1 MLDHLTAASLS
12 EQLNTKF
19 RLGLVVP
26 ERVVELELVE
36 VQAQDDVAG
45 QTERFSAIFRGA
57 HDPFLPQS
65 SYAMEHEELG
75 SFELFIVPIRKDNEG
90 FYYEAVFNRVK

>member
-1 MLDHLTAASLS
+1 MLEQLTLGSLS

-19 RLGLVVP
+19 RLGAGAETP
-26 ERVVELELVE
+26 VELELVE

-45 QTERFSAIFRGA
+45 QTERFSAIFRG
-57 HDPFLPQS
+57 PLGRFLQQS
-65 SYAMEHEELG
+65 TYAIEHENLG
-75 SFELFIVPIRKDNEG
+75 SFELFVVPVRQDNEG